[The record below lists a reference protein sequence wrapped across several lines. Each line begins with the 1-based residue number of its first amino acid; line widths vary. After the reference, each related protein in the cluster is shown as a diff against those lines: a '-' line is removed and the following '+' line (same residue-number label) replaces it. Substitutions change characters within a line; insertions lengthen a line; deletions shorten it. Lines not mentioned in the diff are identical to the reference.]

1 MNTLIF
7 SSGLLCLFTSLVHII
22 GGQIDPVRPFLKS
35 DLADIPKAVLL
46 ACWHMVS
53 VTLVFSSILLL
64 YVGWYSII
72 SLYSAIMLL
81 SGMYVIFA
89 LVFLIVG
96 FYFFRGGTF
105 TKLPQW
111 ILLLPIGI
119 LGVIGVMY

>member
-46 ACWHMVS
+46 ACWHMVYAM
-53 VTLVFSSILLL
+53 LVFSSILLL

-105 TKLPQW
+105 IKLPQW